1 MVTKKRKRKV
11 TNLLKPKIKIHVRPK
26 HFCPSFKCKRQLT
39 KSNLVTGKLKFP
51 GFNSWVFWV
60 FFKVDIVSKTWLSKF
75 QDCQN
80 CQKKKKFR
88 FRKVVVV
95 VQSPSCVWLFATT
108 RTAACQ
114 ASLSLT
120 ISRVRPSSCS
130 LHSWCHPAISSSD
143 ALFSFCP
150 QSFPASG
157 TFPMSRLFTSDEQN
171 TGVSASASV
180 LPTSIQDWF
189 SLRFTSLIFLLSK
202 GLSAVFSSTTTQR
215 HQLFGIL
222 SSFWSNS
229 HNCTWPLERP

>member
-1 MVTKKRKRKV
+1 MTVKISRLSKKNSGFIR
-11 TNLLKPKIKIHVRPK
+11 LLLLFSRPVVSDSLLPQGLQ
-26 HFCPSFKCKRQLT
+26 HARPPCPS
-39 KSNLVTGKLKFP
+39 P
-51 GFNSWVFWV
+51 
-60 FFKVDIVSKTWLSKF
+60 
-75 QDCQN
+75 
-80 CQKKKKFR
+80 
-88 FRKVVVV
+88 
-95 VQSPSCVWLFATT
+95 
-108 RTAACQ
+108 
-114 ASLSLT
+114 
-120 ISRVRPSSCS
+120 SRVRPSSCS
-130 LHSWCHPAISSSD
+130 LHWWCHPAISSSD

-150 QSFPASG
+150 QSFPVSG

-202 GLSAVFSSTTTQR
+202 GLSGVFSSTTTQR